1 MHDMYNAARL
11 MMVVFSDCTGV
22 PFRRLRV
29 NTQLRTK
36 WDTGVFSSVTLN
48 CMGGKPGLITS
59 GEDGLG
65 PDFDLRFEVQC
76 MKPGDS
82 SASMAA
88 VNLHLH
94 DSYGGL
100 WTTIAVDCPPEVF
113 EDVDLDLGSIVLYEC
128 EKDDDYPGEHE
139 VYSEKERP
147 ESSGPTLVEDLP
159 HCRELVGRLCRE
171 LTAQL
176 WKQGYFLRP
185 VEACPDLG

>member
-1 MHDMYNAARL
+1 MSDMYNAGRL

-100 WTTIAVDCPPEVF
+100 WTTIAVDCPSEVF
-113 EDVDLDLGSIVLYEC
+113 DGLDVESIGLPEHQ
-128 EKDDDYPGEHE
+128 KDDNCTGKHIMYTEDGC
-139 VYSEKERP
+139 K
-147 ESSGPTLVEDLP
+147 GCCDMTLVEDLP
-159 HCRELVGRLCRE
+159 HCRELVGRLCRA
-171 LTAQL
+171 LTSQL
-176 WKQGYFLRP
+176 WKHGYFLRS
-185 VEACPDLG
+185 VEACPEIG